1 MTNSLDQIHLNFS
14 PESLFLLNICLGFIM
29 FGVALTL
36 KVEHFR
42 TLFQQPKALITGL
55 VSQLLLLP
63 LLTFL
68 LILLLKPQPSIA
80 LGMIMVA
87 ACPGGN
93 ISNFIAL
100 LAKGNVALSVGMTA
114 FVTILATFLTPF
126 NFAFWSSKVPE
137 TAELLTVIH
146 LSFGEMLQTVLML
159 LGVPLIIG
167 MCFAHYFPQWT
178 AKISR
183 PIRLLSIV
191 FFAAFVVIAFASN
204 LEFFLGY
211 IHLIA
216 GIVLVHNGLAL
227 VSGYTLAKSV
237 KLSHQDAK
245 TISIETGIQNS
256 GLGLVLIFN
265 FFGGLGGMAIVAAWW
280 GIWHM
285 VAGLSLAWW
294 WGRKD

>member
-1 MTNSLDQIHLNFS
+1 MNSLDQIHLNFS
-14 PESLFLLNICLGFIM
+14 PEGLFVLNICLGFIM

-36 KVEHFR
+36 KLEHFR
-42 TLFQQPKALITGL
+42 TLFKQPKALFTGL
-55 VSQLLLLP
+55 TSQLLILP
-63 LLTFL
+63 FLTYL
-68 LILLLKPQPSIA
+68 LIVLLKPQPSIA

-126 NFAFWSSKVPE
+126 NFAFWGNMVPE

-146 LSFGEMLQTVLML
+146 LSFGEMLKTVLML
-159 LGVPLIIG
+159 LGVPLVVG
-167 MCFAHYFPQWT
+167 MCFAHYLPQIT
-178 AKISR
+178 SKISR
-183 PIRLLSIV
+183 PIRILSIV
-191 FFAAFVVIAFASN
+191 FFAAFVLVAFATNIAFF
-204 LEFFLGY
+204 LEY

-216 GIVLVHNGLAL
+216 GIVLVHNGIAL
-227 VSGYTLAKSV
+227 VSGYVLAKAM
-237 KLSHQDAK
+237 KLPHQDAK

-294 WGRKD
+294 WGRE